1 MLSTPGKIT
10 WLVLGFG
17 LLAISCEKRM
27 VDVDLT
33 ANDWKV
39 EKIRA
44 SEQKAYVTTDS
55 LYILQLKG
63 DGSCFLNL
71 DVNTCGSYYEVPSA
85 GSIKF
90 QMVACTEICCDTEF
104 AANLRAL
111 FSKMN
116 SYYVR
121 KDRLHLEGEGEI
133 VLLIHEP

>member
-1 MLSTPGKIT
+1 MLSIHGKISF
-10 WLVLGFG
+10 WVLSLG

-33 ANDWKV
+33 ANTWKV
-39 EKIRA
+39 DKIRT
-44 SEQKAYVTTDS
+44 SEQKAFETTDS
-55 LYILQLKG
+55 LYILQFNG

-90 QMVACTEICCDTEF
+90 QMVACTEICCDTDF
-104 AANLRAL
+104 ATALSAL
-111 FSKMN
+111 FSKMK
-116 SYYVR
+116 SYYVQNN
-121 KDRLHLEGEGEI
+121 RLHLEGEGEI